1 MSDWAD
7 LLPRLTEVP
16 RENGTAAL
24 GETAAWLVQ
33 TLEAA
38 GLDASAVPFL
48 AQPYR
53 LRLAGVVAL
62 VGALLYAGLLT
73 ARRPGLALLV
83 AVAVPTA
90 LLLEL
95 DRYVPLM
102 GWIGARTE
110 HHVVARVPAV
120 RPAQR
125 LIFTAHYDSKT
136 DLLDHVE
143 RAPVELAGLPVTGLM
158 IAAALWT
165 LSRRRALAAGAPLP
179 LLARITAVVA
189 AVYGVA
195 MFAALSAGAFVSRR
209 SPGALDDG
217 AACAVLVRLIE
228 RLHAAG
234 PLPRTEV
241 EIVLLAGEESGV
253 QGSWEYARSRFAQ
266 PPDLPTSVVNLEFIG
281 AAADLAVFGKEAY
294 TLRAYPAD
302 PTLLEL
308 FDTVHRQRRGKPI
321 YVTGYGAGTDARSFL
336 AHGIPAATL
345 ASDLPG
351 HAYPRG
357 LHSATDE
364 RSLVDIA
371 ALDATLEY
379 LETVMRL
386 ADQRGVAPKGQG
398 S

>member
-1 MSDWAD
+1 MSDWAA
-7 LLPRLTEVP
+7 LLQRLTEVP
-16 RENGTAAL
+16 RENGTAAV

-38 GLDASAVPFL
+38 GLDAAAVPFL

-62 VGALLYAGLLT
+62 VGTLLYAALLT
-73 ARRPGLALLV
+73 ARRPALALLV
-83 AVAVPTA
+83 AVALPTA

-95 DRYVPLM
+95 DRYVPLV

-110 HHVVARVPAV
+110 HHVVARVPAA

-143 RAPVELAGLPVTGLM
+143 RAPIELAGLPIAALM
-158 IAAALWT
+158 IGAALWT
-165 LSRRRALAAGAPLP
+165 LRGRRALAAGARVPR
-179 LLARITAVVA
+179 LARITAVVA

-195 MFAALSAGAFVSRR
+195 MFAALTAGAFVSRR

-241 EIVLLAGEESGV
+241 EIVLLAGEETGV

-266 PPDLPTSVVNLEFIG
+266 PPDLPTAVTNLELIG
-281 AAADLAVFGKEAY
+281 AAADLAVFSKEAY
-294 TLRAYPAD
+294 ALRAYPAD
-302 PTLLEL
+302 PALVEL
-308 FDTVHRQRRGKPI
+308 FDAVHRQKRNKPI
-321 YVTGYGAGTDARSFL
+321 HLTWYSAGTDARSFL

-345 ASDLPG
+345 ASDLPD
-351 HAYPRG
+351 HAIPRG
-357 LHSATDE
+357 MHSATDQ

-386 ADQRGVAPKGQG
+386 ADQRGIGARSGG
-398 S
+398 G